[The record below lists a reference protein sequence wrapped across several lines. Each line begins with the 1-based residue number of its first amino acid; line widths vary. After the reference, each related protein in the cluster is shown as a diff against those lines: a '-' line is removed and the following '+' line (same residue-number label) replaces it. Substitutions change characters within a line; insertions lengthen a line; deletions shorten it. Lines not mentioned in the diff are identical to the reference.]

1 MSTEVFDFNWKWQQR
16 LHLPRSLLFIAAPV
30 LQVLFRTLKVFPS
43 ILTDCEEKVSFCITQ
58 LLFCKSAIIHL
69 YTEDIR
75 FPEPTAGFM
84 SLHGLLVGTEDLVQI
99 KLLEPIRASVD
110 LQGWRNVLALKT
122 SKNNNR
128 VAWQRAFPCPAWVA
142 ACECLPGKFRLQ
154 PRVEYGK
161 LCITSHA
168 TTQLRIFLGR
178 SRHLLFY

>member
-1 MSTEVFDFNWKWQQR
+1 MTAASPSSP
-16 LHLPRSLLFIAAPV
+16 LSSLYCCTCASI
-30 LQVLFRTLKVFPS
+30 VLFRTLKVFPS

>member
-1 MSTEVFDFNWKWQQR
+1 MTAASPSSP
-16 LHLPRSLLFIAAPV
+16 LSSLYCCTCASM
-30 LQVLFRTLKVFPS
+30 VLFRTLEVFPS
-43 ILTDCEEKVSFCITQ
+43 ILTDCLWGESIILLCVHTQ
-58 LLFCKSAIIHL
+58 LLFCKSTIIHS

-84 SLHGLLVGTEDLVQI
+84 SLHGLLVGTEDLAQI

-128 VAWQRAFPCPAWVA
+128 VAWQQCRQRAFPCPAWVA

-168 TTQLRIFLGR
+168 TTQLRILLGR
-178 SRHLLFY
+178 SRHLLF